1 MNKKQRQA
9 ENILNHGF
17 KLQRIYPDT
26 ANMGPVTLCKKLYRM
41 ETRAHR
47 MAEEMCSYDVDQ
59 DDYDHKLDRIEARVN
74 DLLGNGP
81 HVFINRDPR
90 GYALKIKTETAKT
103 LDIHKDWGGYG
114 IICPE
119 F

>member
-1 MNKKQRQA
+1 MNKKQQQR
-9 ENILNHGF
+9 ENILQHGF
-17 KLQRIYPDT
+17 NLQRIYPDT
-26 ANMGPVTLCKKLYRM
+26 KCYGPVELCKKLHRM
-41 ETRAHR
+41 ETKAHR
-47 MAEEMCSYDVDQ
+47 LATEMCSYDVDQ
-59 DDYDHKLDRIEARVN
+59 ESHDRALDRIENRVN

-81 HVFINRDPR
+81 TVFVNRDPR
-90 GYALKIKTETAKT
+90 GYALKIRSKNAKN